1 MKKIVTAGE
10 VAMRQ
15 HDRGFRP
22 HDQRTHIMI
31 KNARDVLWRELQSE
45 LGDDAQ
51 WLPEYDEVA
60 AWLTDN
66 QGKGLLCMG
75 DCGRGKTLITNRIL
89 PRLFQRIGKV
99 LHIHTAIELLDH
111 YSEISPYK
119 HICIDDMGTEPDAKR
134 FGESHNYI
142 SELIDL
148 AERKEKLLIIS
159 TNLNKEEILQRYD
172 LRTFDRLRSLC
183 MRVVFK
189 GESLRR

>member
-15 HDRGFRP
+15 RDRGFRP

-31 KNARDVLWRELQSE
+31 KNARDVLWRELQAE

-111 YSEISPYK
+111 YPEISPYK

-183 MRVVFK
+183 TRVVFK
-189 GESLRR
+189 GESLRS

>member
-15 HDRGFRP
+15 RDRGFRP

-31 KNARDVLWRELQSE
+31 KNARDVLWRELQAE

-111 YSEISPYK
+111 YPEISPYK

>member
-10 VAMRQ
+10 IAMRQ
-15 HDRGFRP
+15 RDRGFKP
-22 HDQRTHIMI
+22 HDQRTYIMI
-31 KNARDVLWRELQSE
+31 RNARDVLWRELQAE

-51 WLPEYDEVA
+51 WLPEYDGVA
-60 AWLTDN
+60 AWLADN

-75 DCGRGKTLITNRIL
+75 DCGRGKTLITNRVL

-99 LHIHTAIELLDH
+99 LHVHTAIELLDH
-111 YSEISPYK
+111 YPEISPYK

-183 MRVVFK
+183 VRVVFK
-189 GESLRR
+189 GESLRS